1 MPVPRPVVRA
11 LVVAALLVAAVVA
24 TVGGLAL
31 RAPGVVAVGVA
42 GLLAALTAA
51 AIAHDGPSRSLRGT
65 VEAAALAMAGTV
77 GGLLVVSGT
86 AALAGG
92 AITVALLAAAVLA
105 FLLHSGR
112 RSDAATAPT
121 PARRPAPGSEVVPLT
136 PSLTPALR
144 PEDAG
149 PVTSLSTVA
158 LGREWLRTTA
168 ALAGRVDP
176 ATRRS
181 IVERREAT
189 LDELERRDPDGFSRW
204 LSDGPLPGSD
214 PAAYVRGGPVR
225 GTEAA

>member
-1 MPVPRPVVRA
+1 V

-24 TVGGLAL
+24 AVGGLAL

-51 AIAHDGPSRSLRGT
+51 AIAHDGPSRSLRST
-65 VEAAALAMAGTV
+65 VEAAALALAGTV

-92 AITVALLAAAVLA
+92 AVTVGLLAAAVLA

-112 RSDAATAPT
+112 RSDAVAAPA
-121 PARRPAPGSEVVPLT
+121 PAGRPAPGWEVVPLA
-136 PSLTPALR
+136 PALR
-144 PEDAG
+144 PGDDGHVA
-149 PVTSLSTVA
+149 SLSTAA

-189 LDELERRDPDGFSRW
+189 LDELERRDPEGFSRW

>member
-11 LVVAALLVAAVVA
+11 LVLVALAAAAVVA
-24 TVGGLAL
+24 AVGGLAL
-31 RAPGVVAVGVA
+31 RTPGIVAVGVA
-42 GLLAALTAA
+42 GVLAGLTAA
-51 AIAHDGPSRSLRGT
+51 AIAHDAPRRSARAT
-65 VEAAALAMAGTV
+65 VEAAAMAMAGTV

-92 AITVALLAAAVLA
+92 AVTVGLLTAAVLA
-105 FLLHSGR
+105 FLLRSGR
-112 RSDAATAPT
+112 RSDTAARARSVGAGEQVAPLV
-121 PARRPAPGSEVVPLT
+121 AFRSA
-136 PSLTPALR
+136 
-144 PEDAG
+144 DAG
-149 PVTSLSTVA
+149 PVPALSTAA

-168 ALAGRVDP
+168 VLAGRVDA

-214 PAAYVRGGPVR
+214 PSTYVRGGPVQ